1 MLTADVCCLAGFV
14 LLCFSGSCA
23 GRLPCSQGDDP
34 SACETRVVQ
43 LLGLD
48 NFELAKELLKNRLKI
63 VWVMKL
69 RQAQDDTEVIN
80 HWQPRKRWKSLLGK
94 QMSHCETPRNVVDSP
109 CTVVCRQ
116 AVKIGMS

>member
-1 MLTADVCCLAGFV
+1 MLTADVCCCASLD
-14 LLCFSGSCA
+14 SCA
-23 GRLPCSQGDDP
+23 GCSQGDDP

-80 HWQPRKRWKSLLGK
+80 HWQPRKGWKNHLGK
-94 QMSHCETPRNVVDSP
+94 EMMSRCETPCNVVDSP

-116 AVKIGMS
+116 AFKIGMS